1 MIHPVHTVKSKVE
14 ISQNFVA
21 FSEYM
26 NFNSFNI
33 FNDKDSWTQQI
44 PEACNQLLSHFLG
57 ILSLFWDSRD
67 FERYIN
73 PIPIRRGQIIST
85 SVHRLVPIW
94 YENVPTGL
102 FIFVQRNKAFFISF
116 ERLES
121 CRWRQVLVN
130 HQTHLSVLRKFLCQC
145 VCPPFP
151 L

>member
-85 SVHRLVPIW
+85 SVHRLVPI
-94 YENVPTGL
+94 
-102 FIFVQRNKAFFISF
+102 
-116 ERLES
+116 
-121 CRWRQVLVN
+121 
-130 HQTHLSVLRKFLCQC
+130 
-145 VCPPFP
+145 
-151 L
+151 